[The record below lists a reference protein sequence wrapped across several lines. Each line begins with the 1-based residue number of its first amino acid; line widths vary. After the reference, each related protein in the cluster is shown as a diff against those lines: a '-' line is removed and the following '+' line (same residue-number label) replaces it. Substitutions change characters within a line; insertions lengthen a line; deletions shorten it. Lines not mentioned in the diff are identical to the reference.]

1 MPAALP
7 SALRARFQQYIEEGL
22 SGRAAA
28 ARLKISAA
36 TGVRWQRKLRETG
49 SIEPEL
55 QGRPRGHGKL
65 APHREFLEELVAQ
78 DSDITLPELAGA
90 LEAATGGIVHAA
102 SIGRF
107 LRKLGYTYKKI
118 VDRNRALSYSG
129 DASASGLVPAPHPG
143 HAGAASSSCVH

>member
-1 MPAALP
+1 M
-7 SALRARFQQYIEEGL
+7 
-22 SGRAAA
+22 
-28 ARLKISAA
+28 
-36 TGVRWQRKLRETG
+36 RETG

-65 APHREFLEELVAQ
+65 APHQEFLEELVAQ
-78 DSDITLPELAGA
+78 DGDITLPELAGA
-90 LEAATGGIVHAA
+90 LEAATGVIVHAA

-107 LRKLGYTYKKI
+107 LRKLDYTYKKI

-129 DASASGLVPAPHPG
+129 EASASGLVPAPHPG